1 MTIRSETISSID
13 GPALPLISRY
23 LVADVTITAPV
34 HNARLGPSFN
44 ITGISVELTAEDAR
58 GQA

>member
-1 MTIRSETISSID
+1 MAIRTETISNID
-13 GPALPLISRY
+13 GPALSLIGRY

-34 HNARLGPSFN
+34 HNARPGPSFN
-44 ITGISVELTAEDAR
+44 TTGISVELTAEDAR